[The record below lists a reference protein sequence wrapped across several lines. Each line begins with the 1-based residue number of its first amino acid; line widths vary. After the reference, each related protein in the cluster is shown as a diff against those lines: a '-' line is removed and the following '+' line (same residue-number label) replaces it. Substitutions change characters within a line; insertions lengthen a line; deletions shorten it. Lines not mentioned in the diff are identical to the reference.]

1 MICPSLKKCLCVSTL
16 VILLALNLDLLLFTY
31 NEGSFIFPLKFLNN
45 FNKNTSRTPP
55 IKKWSINFSKIVI
68 EKNLETVKTKSVG
81 LSSLNETFE
90 QPGKIS
96 ISDFQFGNKTN

>member
-31 NEGSFIFPLKFLNN
+31 NEGSFIFPLKFLN
-45 FNKNTSRTPP
+45 KNISRTPP
-55 IKKWSINFSKIVI
+55 FKKWSINFSKIVI
-68 EKNLETVKTKSVG
+68 EKNLETVKTNSGG

-96 ISDFQFGNKTN
+96 VNDFQFGKKTN